1 MTLGSLWAGASLV
14 IQVCYEHTE
23 SNERGK
29 LIGTAFTT
37 RDIMQI
43 VDAVEGMVVE
53 VLR

>member
-1 MTLGSLWAGASLV
+1 MV